1 MIPKKIHYCW
11 FGNKEKPAMIKQCI
25 ESWKILGWEIY
36 EWNERNYD
44 LNKHSYV

>member
-36 EWNERNYD
+36 ACVRKD
-44 LNKHSYV
+44 YVLSVNP